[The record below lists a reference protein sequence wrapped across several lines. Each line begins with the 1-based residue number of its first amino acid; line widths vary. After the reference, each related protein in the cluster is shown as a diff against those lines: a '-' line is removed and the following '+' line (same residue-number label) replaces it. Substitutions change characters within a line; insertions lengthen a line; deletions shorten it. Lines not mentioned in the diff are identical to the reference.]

1 MNIPPITRPV
11 DSGRPPPHPPKPER
25 PENLTDYG
33 PTRPPQHGDIPAD
46 DAPKTDAVVAGE
58 EDDGDDGR
66 GVLRNLLAGHYKGV
80 ADVRLRINFFDELS
94 DAANQSAAAA
104 ASEKVDGLVGTVN
117 TQIDTLL
124 GGLEIEQETSDGVA
138 ELLAGFGAAVD
149 EGLGPFSSDGDREAF
164 AELIES
170 AFGSLTQQLRDLLY
184 PPEQPEEPPTDETVP
199 TDETDGEGDG
209 TVAAVEGEETP
220 PTDQPI
226 PDDTIETTPPEDP
239 LADVLSA
246 FSEALASFMQSI
258 SASSQLPPLSEP
270 SGNGVAYDKFLA
282 IYNEM
287 LGGAP
292 QVDEVA

>member
-1 MNIPPITRPV
+1 M
-11 DSGRPPPHPPKPER
+11 
-25 PENLTDYG
+25 
-33 PTRPPQHGDIPAD
+33 
-46 DAPKTDAVVAGE
+46 
-58 EDDGDDGR
+58 
-66 GVLRNLLAGHYKGV
+66 LRNLLAGHYKGV
-80 ADVRLRINFFDELS
+80 ADVRLRINFFDELNA
-94 DAANQSAAAA
+94 AANETAAAV
-104 ASEKVDGLVGTVN
+104 ASEEVSGLVGTVN

-149 EGLGPFSSDGDREAF
+149 EGLGQFSSDGDREAF
-164 AELIES
+164 AQLIES
-170 AFGSLTQQLRDLLY
+170 AFGSLTQQLRELLY

-209 TVAAVEGEETP
+209 TVAAAEGGETP
-220 PTDQPI
+220 PIHEPI
-226 PDDTIETTPPEDP
+226 PDDTIETTPPLEDP

-258 SASSQLPPLSEP
+258 SASSQLPELSQP

-287 LGGAP
+287 LGGAT

>member
-11 DSGRPPPHPPKPER
+11 DSGPPPHPPKPER

-46 DAPKTDAVVAGE
+46 DAPKTDAVLAGE

-94 DAANQSAAAA
+94 AAANESAATA
-104 ASEKVDGLVGTVN
+104 ASEEVDGLVGTVN

-149 EGLGPFSSDGDREAF
+149 EGLGQFSSDGDREAF
-164 AELIES
+164 AQLIES
-170 AFGSLTQQLRDLLY
+170 AFGSLTQQLRELLY

-199 TDETDGEGDG
+199 TDETGGDG
-209 TVAAVEGEETP
+209 TVAAAEGEETP
-220 PTDQPI
+220 PIHEPI
-226 PDDTIETTPPEDP
+226 PDDTIETTPPLEDP

-258 SASSQLPPLSEP
+258 SASSQLPELSQP

-287 LGGAP
+287 LGGAT
-292 QVDEVA
+292 QVDELA